1 LVVWAARQVESLSNK
16 RERREIDEIPQS
28 PKGRVVQTQLA
39 KAASSAA
46 ANYRAAQ
53 RSRSRADFIS
63 KLSIALEEIDET
75 AFLARVSARYSIE
88 LRRVR
93 NPSFARSGRVI
104 GHLYDFT
111 QNCSSK
117 REKGSLDPE
126 LVHALG
132 DPGVDGADRL
142 GDDGPCFTRLMRST

>member
-1 LVVWAARQVESLSNK
+1 MIDLRDRTK
-16 RERREIDEIPQS
+16 RFAVKIFDLIDEIPQS

-75 AFLARVSARYSIE
+75 AFWLEFLPDTRLSSGESVTPLLREADELSAIFMTSRKT
-88 LRRVR
+88 
-93 NPSFARSGRVI
+93 A
-104 GHLYDFT
+104 
-111 QNCSSK
+111 SK
-117 REKGSLDPE
+117 REKGSLTPE
-126 LVHALG
+126 LVHLPGVPG
-132 DPGVDGADRL
+132 DPDVDGADGL
-142 GDDGPCFTRLMRST
+142 